1 MAQLLIL
8 VKINITEIISKI
20 LFQDPTVFDEKKV
33 DLKNKNIRR
42 VSVFKEIPPKRLI
55 PPQPAL
61 KSNPESSL
69 PTLNKL
75 PSVDNFDQNIAELN
89 NEMAKQE
96 TNLYNLGLM
105 ETRNNANKNELQQ
118 LSKDIHKKFNIP
130 ENPETNATA
139 EKEVKEEDQRKS
151 SLKKTRKTQK
161 SIKNFAE
168 ILEESPQNSSPANRK
183 LLKRDVS
190 KMSII
195 SKHTRNQ
202 GTSVFVILNF
212 FNNIA

>member
-1 MAQLLIL
+1 M
-8 VKINITEIISKI
+8 
-20 LFQDPTVFDEKKV
+20 
-33 DLKNKNIRR
+33 
-42 VSVFKEIPPKRLI
+42 I

-130 ENPETNATA
+130 ENPVETNTPVV
-139 EKEVKEEDQRKS
+139 EETKEEDKRKS

-161 SIKNFAE
+161 SIKNITE
-168 ILEESPQNSSPANRK
+168 ISEESPQNSSPANRK

-195 SKHTRNQ
+195 KTHTRNQ
-202 GTSVFVILNF
+202 GTSVLVILNF
-212 FNNIA
+212 FKKTLLKSQTLIFLT